1 MKIVVTG
8 ANGFIGSNIVK
19 KLSLEYDVYPIYK
32 DYNNIINLSPD
43 ILIHC
48 GWYGGSNYLYNNDIN
63 QFHQNVNT
71 GVELIEILKQIPKKT
86 KFIGFGSFA
95 EFGFK
100 NHIIDENTQESP
112 SDLYGLSKYVFK
124 MYSQMLCE
132 QSNIDWV
139 WVRPCYVYGPGDVS
153 TRLIPTIINKFLN
166 NQEVI
171 LDECNKTID
180 YLYIDDFIEM
190 LHKILKQPATGIYNI
205 CSGEKYN
212 LMEIINQIHFLTNSK
227 SNIMFNSDLNRNSPQ
242 YICGNNQ
249 KVVNLTNYSPKIDL
263 KEGLIKTI
271 NFYK

>member
-8 ANGFIGSNIVK
+8 AKGFIGSNIVK
-19 KLSLEYDVYPIYK
+19 KLSSEYEVYPIFKEYS
-32 DYNNIINLSPD
+32 DIVNIAPD

-139 WVRPCYVYGPGDVS
+139 WIRPCYVYGPGDVS

-180 YLYIDDFIEM
+180 YLYIDDFIEI

-212 LMEIINQIHFLTNSK
+212 LMEIINQIHLLTNSK

-249 KVVNLTNYSPKIDL
+249 KAVNLTNYSPKIDL